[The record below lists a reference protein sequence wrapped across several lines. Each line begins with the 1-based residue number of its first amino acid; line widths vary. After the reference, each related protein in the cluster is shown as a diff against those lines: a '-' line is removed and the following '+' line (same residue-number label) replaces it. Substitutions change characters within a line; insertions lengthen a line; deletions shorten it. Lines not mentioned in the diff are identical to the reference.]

1 MKNNILFTLL
11 LLAVFSLQSC
21 KKDSIDNKALTT
33 KQTELDKKIA
43 LRNKLDKEIEDLEK
57 EIAALDTSSKKIVE
71 KVVGV
76 SIINTGTFSS
86 QVEVMG
92 KVDVANNASLS
103 AMQGGTVMKIYVK
116 EGNHVKAGQTLAQLD
131 NDVLAKSLIQARQ
144 AVSFTTDLYNKQKA
158 LWDQKIGSEV
168 QYLNAKNNMES
179 AQNQLNVALQQNE
192 LFKIKAVYAGVVDQ
206 VAIKEGQLVAPGV
219 PAFRIVGTKGLKL
232 IASIPESYVGK
243 INQGNSVQVYF
254 PDLNKEI
261 TGKVNYLSKVID
273 PLSRTISAEVLLPDN
288 QTEVKTNMVGILRI
302 KDYSNSKAITIPVKN
317 LLKNAEGYYVFV
329 AENVDGKMVAKEK
342 SIKTGAANGDK
353 IEVLDGLKQ
362 GDQLI
367 TTGFQSVHDGDYL
380 DIAKQ

>member
-11 LLAVFSLQSC
+11 LLVVFSLQSC
-21 KKDSIDNKALTT
+21 KKDSIDNKVLNA

-57 EIAALDTSSKKIVE
+57 EIATLDTSSKKVVE
-71 KVVGV
+71 KVVGI

-232 IASIPESYVGK
+232 IASIPESYAGK

-261 TGKVNYLSKVID
+261 TGKVNYMSKVID

-288 QTEVKTNMVGILRI
+288 QTEIKTNMVGILRI

-367 TTGFQSVHDGDYL
+367 TTGYQSVHDGDYL